1 MLVKVLKNVLPL
13 LRTILHEPHSKLEA
27 SDIFVLCPMMS
38 CAESD
43 EVVNVTLELF
53 VELPRK
59 HVVNLEI
66 LV

>member
-1 MLVKVLKNVLPL
+1 MLKNVLPL
-13 LRTILHEPHSKLEA
+13 LWATLHEEDSKLEA
-27 SDIFVLCPMMS
+27 SSIFVLCPVMS

-43 EVVNVTLELF
+43 EIVNVTLELF

-59 HVVNLEI
+59 YVVHLEI